1 MALPLLELALKK
13 RHKNLEM
20 EHVDVEGET
29 RISRIKDM
37 WWLSGKQIRS
47 RHILILMKSRN
58 TVPVLLYLIYVKNLR
73 IKFGR
78 ITNIFSAFC

>member
-37 WWLSGKQIRS
+37 WWLIGRAPDFWGRGLRFEYGISLNDPDALQDHFDKVEN
-47 RHILILMKSRN
+47 LI
-58 TVPVLLYLIYVKNLR
+58 VPVL
-73 IKFGR
+73 
-78 ITNIFSAFC
+78 